1 MIGKLTIDKASMNIS
16 YFLYTVRIIDES
28 NGKISRK
35 DFGKRMGDFIG
46 VPSVKGNKENRTPYN
61 KSKLPR
67 YFGFVDIETDVDSS
81 YLVLT
86 HRGKVLTQYIQDK
99 GQDVT
104 ADQRYCIL
112 SEYRDSFI
120 DLIFESVI
128 FDSFG
133 KNNCG
138 AEQSNT
144 DIEPPKVVFKT
155 IYELGKATAEEI
167 CYAMFGMNRGEFKTF
182 NEAIEKI
189 KYNRSVGKHDY
200 KAETDR
206 WDITNI
212 VNDCKIINIF
222 TDDSIR
228 LLYCE
233 KDDGDGK
240 TYYYLS
246 KNLRDSHKEQIAT
259 ISTSYQP
266 LKLFAYTDGN
276 INTVQQWVDD
286 AVLGRVSDNSFVFRY
301 DKDNPAIPFC
311 WNPDSGKSFE
321 VGVFEEALLKAYQ
334 NEKNNVYIIVNGV
347 SESEFQAMMGKNT
360 ILLKRIDDYLSDKH
374 GWSEQSVQEI
384 NLHDYLVTYSPRAK
398 QQLASDE
405 VLLPSNLH
413 IVGTVIMEK
422 SDKDI
427 QFDYEFQR
435 CLISTD
441 KGNDTTDI
449 KPIVIDET
457 KRKQNGRNVLLYG
470 VPGSGKSW
478 TIEHEYCKKGYKIE
492 RLVFHPDYT
501 YSDFIG
507 QILPNVAEDGQV
519 SYKFTAGP
527 FTNILQQ
534 AYIHPEDVYVLIIE
548 EINRGNAPAI
558 FGEVFQLL
566 DRKVELKEHDD
577 GFPIGTSEY
586 GITNTNI
593 AKIVYGEPTRKVR
606 IPSNLSIFGT
616 MNTSDQNVFTLD
628 TAFQRRW
635 DMRLIENNFDN
646 VDSKLANAEILDTTI
661 TWRNFCTAINRIV
674 VGNSARMTS
683 SEDKRLGAYFVH
695 LRDLQSDEKTNALM
709 SNLPNKRYDDL
720 RKKES
725 ADTLTSEE
733 KEQLEEIR
741 EAMKQY
747 RKFPEKVIKYL
758 WDDAFKF
765 NREVVFENTEYQS
778 LEQVIRTFMYAQGID
793 RFKMF
798 KENVVSDF
806 RDSEQ

>member
-16 YFLYTVRIIDES
+16 YFLYTVRIIDEN

-35 DFGKRMGDFIG
+35 DFGKRMGQFIG
-46 VPSVKGNKENRTPYN
+46 VPFMKGGKENRTPYN

-67 YFGFVDIETDVDSS
+67 YFGFVDIETDSNSS

-86 HRGKVLTQYIQDK
+86 HRGKVLKQYIHDK
-99 GQDVT
+99 GEDIA

-112 SEYRDSFI
+112 DEYRDSFI

-167 CYAMFGMNRGEFKTF
+167 CYIMFGMNRGEFKTF
-182 NEAIEKI
+182 DEAIEKVR
-189 KYNRSVGKHDY
+189 YNRSVGKHDY
-200 KAETDR
+200 KTITDE

-233 KDDGDGK
+233 KDDNGK

-246 KNLRDSHKEQIAT
+246 KNLGEAHKEQIST
-259 ISTSYQP
+259 ISPSYQP

-276 INTVQQWVDD
+276 ISTVQRWVDD

-301 DKDNPAIPFC
+301 DKDKSTKAYC
-311 WNPDSGKSFE
+311 WNSDLGKTFE
-321 VGVFEEALLKAYQ
+321 ACVFEEALLKAYQ
-334 NEKNNVYIIVNGV
+334 NEKKIVYIIVNGV
-347 SESEFQAMMGKNT
+347 SESGFLSMMGENCL
-360 ILLKRIDDYLSDKH
+360 LLKRVDNYLSDEH
-374 GWSEQSVQEI
+374 GWSEQPVH
-384 NLHDYLVTYSPRAK
+384 NKALHNYLVDYSERAK
-398 QQLASDE
+398 QQLAADE

-435 CLISTD
+435 CLISTE
-441 KGNDTTDI
+441 KGDATAENNTA
-449 KPIVIDET
+449 IVNEHRRAET
-457 KRKQNGRNVLLYG
+457 GCNVLLYG
-470 VPGSGKSW
+470 VPGAGKSW
-478 TIEHEYCKKGYKIE
+478 TIEHEYCDNEDCME
-492 RLVFHPDYT
+492 RLVFHPDYM
-501 YSDFIG
+501 YSDFVG
-507 QILPNVAEDGQV
+507 QILPVVKDDDKVRYE
-519 SYKFTAGP
+519 FMPGP
-527 FTNILQQ
+527 FTKLLKR
-534 AYIHPEDVYVLIIE
+534 AYSNPDKSYYLIVE

-566 DRKVELKEHDD
+566 DRKDEDELDKT
-577 GFPIGTSEY
+577 GKILYKKGTSEY
-586 GITNTNI
+586 GISNSNI
-593 AKIVYGEPTRKVR
+593 AHIVYGDEEHKVR
-606 IPSNLSIFGT
+606 IPANMSILGT

-635 DMRLIENNFDN
+635 IMRMIPNSFTNHKFAD
-646 VDSKLANAEILDTTI
+646 KPILDTTVS
-661 TWRNFCTAINRIV
+661 WKQFCEAINDEILRRNNI
-674 VGNSARMTS
+674 TS
-683 SEDKRLGAYFVH
+683 SEDKRLGAYFISAS
-695 LRDLQSDEKTNALM
+695 DLEMKPVIDGMSEKDRIQVEHNNNRFA
-709 SNLPNKRYDDL
+709 
-720 RKKES
+720 
-725 ADTLTSEE
+725 
-733 KEQLEEIR
+733 
-741 EAMKQY
+741 
-747 RKFPEKVIKYL
+747 EKVLKYL

-765 NREVVFENTEYQS
+765 SHQDTFNTRQFGS
-778 LEQVIRTFMYAQGID
+778 LEKVIAGFMDPAKLKNE
-793 RFKMF
+793 RFRVFNENLQKMILDGVAI
-798 KENVVSDF
+798 ESNEVSD
-806 RDSEQ
+806 DDDEGSQKS